1 MTFKT
6 VHGLGRSDYAI
17 KAINAALDNCQSPH
31 HVDAWLKWF
40 DQQPADNL
48 DGFTAE
54 VSRQCG
60 ICAQCVPQVG
70 GGSGFDNCQQAHAAS
85 TQCDNC
91 QVTTV
96 CPDDC
101 PQPEFHTGDLEEVAH
116 AMVSRVESAIVE
128 LIRTVTGDAEARM
141 QPELAALI
149 EGIRAEIA
157 LPGYVEGLLPE

>member
-1 MTFKT
+1 MNFKT

-54 VSRQCG
+54 VSRQCDH
-60 ICAQCVPQVG
+60 CP
-70 GGSGFDNCQQAHAAS
+70 
-85 TQCDNC
+85 
-91 QVTTV
+91 VTTV

-101 PQPEFHTGDLEEVAH
+101 PQPEFYTSDLEEVAH
-116 AMVSRVESAIVE
+116 AMVKRVEDAICEFVRVASAC
-128 LIRTVTGDAEARM
+128 GDGAM
-141 QPELAALI
+141 PKWFTSMMD
-149 EGIRAEIA
+149 GIRAEIA
-157 LPGYVEGLLPE
+157 TPGYVEGLLPE